1 MAVSPPQCPTRGRR
15 ELLSDSS
22 ERPQFAGTQKHLHQ
36 KWRRITQNRH
46 ASRQAADTKR
56 FVDEMCC
63 RSRSESPR
71 IGVGKVSVVNSDE
84 E

>member
-1 MAVSPPQCPTRGRR
+1 MAVSPPQGAIRGRH
-15 ELLSDSS
+15 LLLWDSS
-22 ERPQFAGTQKHLHQ
+22 ERPHSVGTQKYPQQ
-36 KWRRITQNRH
+36 KWHRIAQNRH

-63 RSRSESPR
+63 RRISESLR
-71 IGVGKVSVVNSDE
+71 IGTGKESVLSSNE